1 MENNTE
7 IWKDIVG
14 FEGLYQISNYGNV
27 KSCKRL
33 VNSKSGS
40 QRLVN
45 EKLLSLGKDKDGY
58 LMAIL
63 CQDATK
69 KTVKIH
75 RLVAESFIDKVDG
88 KNLVNH
94 IDSQKSNNFV
104 SNLEWVSSLEN
115 NCHSK
120 LKLKYTSKYVG
131 VSFHKKDKLFKVQ
144 ICINGKNIYLGSSK
158 TEEDAYKKRCDY
170 ELKNNISN
178 KYL

>member
-75 RLVAESFIDKVDG
+75 RLVADAFIDKING

-94 IDSQKSNNFV
+94 IDSEKSNNLF

-115 NCHSK
+115 NCHRKSK
-120 LKLKYTSKYVG
+120 SKYSSKYIG
-131 VSFHKKDKLFKVQ
+131 VSYHKRDKIFRSS
-144 ICINGKNIYLGSSK
+144 ICFNGKNVYLGSFK
-158 TEEDAYKKRCDY
+158 KEEDAYKKRCDY
-170 ELKNNISN
+170 EIKNNISN

>member
-1 MENNTE
+1 MENSSE

-75 RLVAESFIDKVDG
+75 RLVADAFIDKING

-94 IDSQKSNNFV
+94 IDSEKSNNLV

-115 NCHSK
+115 NCHSRLNIK
-120 LKLKYTSKYVG
+120 STSKYVG
-131 VSFHKKDKLFKVQ
+131 VYFHKENNNFRA
-144 ICINGKNIYLGSSK
+144 IGRINGKKINLGNFK
-158 TEEDAYKKRCDY
+158 TEEDAYTERLRF
-170 ELKNNISN
+170 LKDNNIEN
-178 KYL
+178 KYQ

>member
-1 MENNTE
+1 MENNNE
-7 IWKDIVG
+7 IWKDILG

-33 VNSKSGS
+33 VNAIYGS
-40 QRLVN
+40 QRFVN
-45 EKLLSLGKDKDGY
+45 ERLLSLGKDKDGY
-58 LMAIL
+58 LMAVL
-63 CQDATK
+63 CQNGTK

-75 RLVAESFIDKVDG
+75 RLVADAFINKIDG

-94 IDSQKSNNFV
+94 IDLDKSNNIF

-115 NCHSK
+115 NCHNKINKNLS
-120 LKLKYTSKYVG
+120 SKYVG
-131 VSFHKKDKLFKVQ
+131 VSFHKKDKAFRSSICFNRKKV
-144 ICINGKNIYLGSSK
+144 YLGSFK
-158 TEEDAYKKRCDY
+158 TEEDDYKKRCDY

>member
-1 MENNTE
+1 MENKNE
-7 IWKDIVG
+7 IWKHILG

-33 VNSKSGS
+33 VNAKYGS
-40 QRLVN
+40 QKVVD

-63 CQDATK
+63 CKEGTK

-75 RLVAESFIDKVDG
+75 RLVADAFINKIDG

-94 IDSQKSNNFV
+94 IDSEKSNNLV

-120 LKLKYTSKYVG
+120 INKDMSSKYRG
-131 VSFHKKDKLFKVQ
+131 VSFHKRDKVFRSS
-144 ICINGKNIYLGSSK
+144 ICFNGKKVYLGCFK
-158 TEEDAYKKRCDY
+158 TEEDAYKKRCNY
-170 ELKNNISN
+170 ELENNITN

>member
-1 MENNTE
+1 MEHDIE
-7 IWKDIVG
+7 IWKDIVE

-27 KSCKRL
+27 KSCKRY
-33 VNSKSGS
+33 VKGKFG
-40 QRLVN
+40 QRRVN

-75 RLVAESFIDKVDG
+75 RLVADAFIDKIDG

-94 IDSQKSNNFV
+94 IDSKKSNNLV

-120 LKLKYTSKYVG
+120 SKLKYTSKYVG
-131 VSFHKKDKLFKVQ
+131 VSFHKKDKLFRSS
-144 ICINGKNIYLGSSK
+144 ICFNGKNVYLGSFK
-158 TEEDAYKKRCDY
+158 KEEDAYKKRCDY

-178 KYL
+178 RYL